1 MWEGGGRRNIRTN
14 DCMKY
19 NVLHIIGLL
28 PSSLKF
34 VFRIQRI
41 SLNSNLIPYII
52 MTYCTAE

>member
-34 VFRIQRI
+34 VFRIQ
-41 SLNSNLIPYII
+41 
-52 MTYCTAE
+52 